1 MKEMTVEHDFAP
13 IYDENSRI
21 LILGT
26 MPSVK
31 SREQGFYYGHKQ
43 NRFWKVLANVTGDTL
58 PETIEEKKAFLL
70 RNHIAIWDV
79 IKKCDIVGSSDASI
93 KNAEVND
100 IAALVK
106 NTNICKIYAN
116 GSTAKKLYDS
126 LVKCDMEASLLP
138 STSPANASFSLDK
151 LTEKWS
157 IILEDLVDKNA
168 SLA

>member
-43 NRFWKVLANVTGDTL
+43 NRFWKVLANVTGDIL

-116 GSTAKKLYDS
+116 GSTAKKLYAS
-126 LVKCDMEASLLP
+126 LVKCDMEAILLP

-157 IILEDLVDKNA
+157 IILEDL
-168 SLA
+168 

>member
-43 NRFWKVLANVTGDTL
+43 NRFWKVLANVTRDTL

-93 KNAEVND
+93 KNAQAND

-126 LVKCDMEASLLP
+126 LVECDMGAILLP
-138 STSPANASFSLDK
+138 STSPANASFSLNK

-157 IILEDLVDKNA
+157 VILEDL
-168 SLA
+168 

>member
-43 NRFWKVLANVTGDTL
+43 NRFWKVLANVTRDTL

-126 LVKCDMEASLLP
+126 LVKCDVDAILLP

-157 IILEDLVDKNA
+157 VILEDL
-168 SLA
+168 

>member
-43 NRFWKVLANVTGDTL
+43 NRFWKVLANVTRDTL

-116 GSTAKKLYDS
+116 GSTAKKLFDS
-126 LVKCDMEASLLP
+126 LVKCDENRCERTGRSL
-138 STSPANASFSLDK
+138 
-151 LTEKWS
+151 
-157 IILEDLVDKNA
+157 
-168 SLA
+168 

>member
-13 IYDENSRI
+13 IFDGNSRI

-43 NRFWKVLANVTGDTL
+43 NRFWKVLAGVTGETV
-58 PETIEEKKAFLL
+58 PQTIEEKKEFLL
-70 RNHIAIWDV
+70 RNKIAIWDV
-79 IKKCDIVGSSDASI
+79 VKRCDIVGSSDASI
-93 KNAEVND
+93 RNAEAND
-100 IAALVK
+100 IESLAK

-126 LVKCDMEASLLP
+126 LVKGEMEAILLP

-151 LTEKWS
+151 LIEKWS
-157 IILEDLVDKNA
+157 VIREDL
-168 SLA
+168 